1 MHACNEVWYL
11 QSPIANTIQA
21 VLGPVSFKAT
31 KKPPV
36 MEPTAKPVKV
46 LEGIAPIPI
55 DAQDIDGA
63 SRYIKQEWVAI
74 AIHMN
79 PDAMWL
85 GKEKAEVANGLN

>member
-1 MHACNEVWYL
+1 MLATRCGIYKA
-11 QSPIANTIQA
+11 PIANTIQA

-46 LEGIAPIPI
+46 LEGIAPIPT

-63 SRYIKQEWVAI
+63 SRYIKQEWAI
-74 AIHMN
+74 ALHMHAD
-79 PDAMWL
+79 PCGW
-85 GKEKAEVANGLN
+85 GKRRQK